1 MSIEQARRNLDAE
14 LGRFEWDFD
23 AVRSYARKT
32 WNDLLRK
39 IEVEGGTDADRVKF
53 YTNLYRA
60 YVGRSTF
67 SDVNG
72 QYVDPLGKVQQL
84 KNPDSPVYGCDAF
97 WNLFWNLH
105 PLWTL
110 VTPDIAEKWVNS
122 QLELNDCGGWLS
134 KGPAGLRYSGV
145 MVAEHEIS
153 LIVSAWQKGIR
164 NFDAEKAYRA
174 IKHIQTTPGLF
185 IYGKQ
190 DGGWVGNEHLEV
202 YMKRGYV
209 PIEDGQVSLTLE
221 YAYDDWCA
229 AQFAKSLGKMDDYQY
244 FMGRAGITA
253 RCGTR
258 RWVTSGPGIATGHG
272 CKICRPST
280 MLGST
285 SPKATPGNTPGG
297 CRTT

>member
-1 MSIEQARRNLDAE
+1 MGGWVGTKITADTKEIAGSRRGRRLRQLCHVGGRGDQGEDGHFLCEHRPGATNLDAE
-14 LGRFEWDFD
+14 LGRFGWDFD

-39 IEVEGGTDADRVKF
+39 IEVEGGTEADRVKF

-60 YVGRSTF
+60 YVGRTTF

-84 KNPDSPVYGCDAF
+84 KNPDSPMYGCDAF

-122 QLELNDCGGWLS
+122 QLELNDRGGWLS
-134 KGPAGLRYSGV
+134 KGPAGVRYSGI

-185 IYGKQ
+185 IYGK
-190 DGGWVGNEHLEV
+190 
-202 YMKRGYV
+202 
-209 PIEDGQVSLTLE
+209 
-221 YAYDDWCA
+221 
-229 AQFAKSLGKMDDYQY
+229 
-244 FMGRAGITA
+244 
-253 RCGTR
+253 R
-258 RWVTSGPGIATGHG
+258 RRI
-272 CKICRPST
+272 RRQR
-280 MLGST
+280 
-285 SPKATPGNTPGG
+285 TP
-297 CRTT
+297 RSI